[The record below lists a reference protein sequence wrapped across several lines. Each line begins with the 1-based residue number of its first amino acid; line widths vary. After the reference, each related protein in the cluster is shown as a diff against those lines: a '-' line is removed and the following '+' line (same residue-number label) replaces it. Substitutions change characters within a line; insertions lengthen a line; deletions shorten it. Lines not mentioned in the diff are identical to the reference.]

1 MEDKELLELLR
12 TQPSEGI
19 RQAAA
24 LYGGIA
30 KASAARILED
40 SDTVEECAADAFV
53 KLWRS
58 AARLDPEKGCLKS
71 YIAVLARNAALDV
84 CRKRKARPRALP
96 LEELTIAAD
105 VDLETDYTRKIN
117 GQLVRSCVQ
126 ALPEPDRTI
135 FLRRY
140 YFCER
145 VKTIAEALGL
155 DAKRVENILFRGKK
169 KLEEAL
175 LKNGLIR

>member
-19 RQAAA
+19 RQAAE

-30 KASAARILED
+30 KASAARILDD
-40 SDTVEECAADAFV
+40 STAVEECVADTFV

-58 AARLDPEKGCLKS
+58 AARLDPKKGGLKA
-71 YIAVLARNAALDV
+71 YIMVLARNAALDV
-84 CRKRKARPRALP
+84 CRKRKARPRELP
-96 LEELTIAAD
+96 LEELAIAGD
-105 VDLETDYTRKIN
+105 VDMETEYSRKIN
-117 GQLVRSCVQ
+117 LQLVRECLQ

-145 VKTIAEALGL
+145 VKAIAEALGL
-155 DAKRVENILFRGKK
+155 EAKQVENILFRGKR
-169 KLEEAL
+169 KLEKAL
-175 LKNGLIR
+175 LKNGFIR